1 MGLVDEAVAKR
12 DEAEEVALNWSC
24 RDGSHGTC
32 ATLGYGIGGDTLA
45 TFGWLFVY
53 LCPLSGYRGG
63 ISIDLE
69 RLLIQWAV
77 VGFAIGGGMVYF
89 KNSDTK

>member
-1 MGLVDEAVAKR
+1 MAKR

-24 RDGSHGTC
+24 CDGFYGTC
-32 ATLGYGIGGDTLA
+32 ATLGYGIGGDTLV
-45 TFGWLFVY
+45 TSVGYSFIFE
-53 LCPLSGYRGG
+53 PPSGYRGG

-89 KNSDTK
+89 ENSDTK